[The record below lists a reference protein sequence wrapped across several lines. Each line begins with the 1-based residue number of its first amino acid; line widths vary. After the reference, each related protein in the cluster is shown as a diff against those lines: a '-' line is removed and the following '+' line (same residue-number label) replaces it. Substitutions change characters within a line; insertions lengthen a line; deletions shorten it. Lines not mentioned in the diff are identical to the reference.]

1 MELYIATVFDRD
13 ECEQV
18 LIGAYA
24 SKEIAHRELLIS
36 MQDYENDVDD
46 ELVDSLI
53 EEGVYEGF
61 DFIIRF
67 MQLYVEE
74 KPKKVRLLAAY
85 NVDHDDL
92 SYCKLFKGIRDLT
105 RFCKDAVIKGD
116 LVDEE
121 EYDDYSKGVAA
132 KTKEVVKEL
141 QYRKRFFY
149 DSNTGNTLDL
159 YLSDFVNVNF
169 H

>member
-1 MELYIATVFDRD
+1 MEVYIATVFDRD
-13 ECEQV
+13 EYEQI
-18 LIGAYA
+18 LLGAYA
-24 SKEIAHRELLIS
+24 SKEIAHRELLIA

-67 MQLYVEE
+67 MQLPVEG

-85 NVDHDDL
+85 NVDYDDL
-92 SYCKLFKGIRDLT
+92 SYCMLFKGIRDLT
-105 RFCKDAVIKGD
+105 RFCKDAVVKGD

-121 EYDDYSKGVAA
+121 EFDDYSKGVAA

-141 QYRKRFFY
+141 QDRKTFFY
-149 DSNTGNTLDL
+149 DSNSSNTQDF
-159 YLSDFVNVNF
+159 YISDFVNVKY

>member
-53 EEGVYEGF
+53 EEGVYESF

-67 MQLYVEE
+67 IQLYVEG

-85 NVDHDDL
+85 NVDYDDL
-92 SYCKLFKGIRDLT
+92 SYCKLFKGVRDLT
-105 RFCKDAVIKGD
+105 RFCKDAVIKGE

-121 EYDDYSKGVAA
+121 EYDDYSKGVTA

-141 QYRKRFFY
+141 QDRKTFFY
-149 DSNTGNTLDL
+149 DSNSGNTQDL
-159 YLSDFVNVNF
+159 YISDFVNVKF